1 MRESAGKGVL
11 MLLGNDTFPLDARVK
26 RAALTLA
33 GTGYRV
39 SVIAPRGPGE
49 PARETVDGVHVY
61 RFREASGAQDF
72 AGYVLEYAVCTLAAL
87 ALSVRVLRERGFD
100 VVHAHN
106 PPDTFVIVGAVY
118 KLLGKRFVFDHHDL
132 APEMY
137 DARFGGKGNRAVRA
151 VLALFERAS
160 LRLADGV
167 IATNE
172 SYKAVQT
179 ERGKVPPE
187 RIAVVRNT
195 PGFDDPAPVE
205 PDPALRARASALVGY
220 LGHMGYQDGVDHLL
234 RAVRHLVVDLG
245 RTDTLCVLIGR
256 GDAYEDLRRLAREL
270 GIEGHVWFPGFVP
283 VADVARYLS
292 TVDVCVVPDP
302 SNPFNDRSTMTKVMD
317 YMAFARP
324 VVGFDLPE
332 TRVTA
337 GEAAAYAPP
346 NDDAALARQIAAL
359 LDDPARRAEMGA
371 YGRRRILTDLAW
383 DRNRPHLLEL
393 YRSLLADEPGSA
405 AANGRRGNRRSRPP
419 AGAR

>member
-1 MRESAGKGVL
+1 
-11 MLLGNDTFPLDARVK
+11 MLLGNNPFPLDPRVK
-26 RAALTLA
+26 RAALALA

-39 SVIAPRGPGE
+39 SVIAPRAPGE
-49 PARETVDGVHVY
+49 PARETVEGVHVY
-61 RFREASGAQDF
+61 RFREAAGAQGF
-72 AGYVLEYAVCTLAAL
+72 AGYVLEYAVCTLSAL
-87 ALSVRVLRERGFD
+87 VLSVRVLREQGFD

-118 KLLGKRFVFDHHDL
+118 KLLGKRFVFDQHDL
-132 APEMY
+132 APDMY
-137 DARFGGKGNRAVRA
+137 DARFRGKGNPAVRA

-234 RAVRHLVVDLG
+234 RAVRHLVVDLD

-270 GIEGHVWFPGFVP
+270 GIEEHVWFPGFIP

-337 GEAAAYAPP
+337 GEAAAYAQP

-359 LDDPARRAEMGA
+359 LDDPTRRAEMGA
-371 YGRRRILTDLAW
+371 YGRQRVLTDLAW

-393 YRSLLADEPGSA
+393 YRSLLPDGPGSA
-405 AANGRRGNRRSRPP
+405 AASGRHGNRRSRRS

>member
-11 MLLGNDTFPLDARVK
+11 MLLGNNPFPLDPRVK
-26 RAALTLA
+26 RAALALA
-33 GTGYRV
+33 AAGYRV
-39 SVIAPRGPGE
+39 SVIAPRAPGE
-49 PARETVDGVHVY
+49 PTRETVEGVHVY
-61 RFREASGAQDF
+61 RFREAGGAQGF

-87 ALSVRVLRERGFD
+87 GLSVRVLRERGFD

-106 PPDTFVIVGAVY
+106 PPDTFVIVGAAY
-118 KLLGKRFVFDHHDL
+118 KLLGKRFVFDQHDL

-137 DARFGGKGNRAVRA
+137 DARFGGKGNRVVRSM
-151 VLALFERAS
+151 LGLFERAS

-167 IATNE
+167 IATND

-187 RIAVVRNT
+187 RIAVVRNA

-205 PDPALRARASALVGY
+205 PDPALRARASALIGY

-245 RTDTLCVLIGR
+245 RIDTLCVLIGR
-256 GDAYEDLRRLAREL
+256 GDAHEDLRRLAGEL
-270 GIEGHVWFPGFVP
+270 RIEKHVWFPGFLP
-283 VADVARYLS
+283 VADVFRYLS

-302 SNPFNDRSTMTKVMD
+302 SNAFNDRSTMTKVMD

-324 VVGFDLPE
+324 IVGFDLPE

-359 LDDPARRAEMGA
+359 LDDPVRRGEMGA
-371 YGRRRILTDLAW
+371 YGRRRVLTDLAW

-393 YRSLLADEPGSA
+393 YRWLLRDGPGSA
-405 AANGRRGNRRSRPP
+405 AAGGRHGNRRSRRS